1 MLKQGHDDFVM
12 TSLPRRGHES
22 TDAVLLRKV
31 RVGCVLEH
39 KSRSVP
45 QKPVPNPLELAVL
58 RTPVGANGGRR
69 SCRARRVRIVLHP
82 LSGVA
87 RPGAMDAT

>member
-1 MLKQGHDDFVM
+1 MRIH
-12 TSLPRRGHES
+12 TS
-22 TDAVLLRKV
+22 AA
-31 RVGCVLEH
+31 
-39 KSRSVP
+39 

-58 RTPVGANGGRR
+58 HACGRKR
-69 SCRARRVRIVLHP
+69 WQKVLPGLRKDARRVRIVLHP